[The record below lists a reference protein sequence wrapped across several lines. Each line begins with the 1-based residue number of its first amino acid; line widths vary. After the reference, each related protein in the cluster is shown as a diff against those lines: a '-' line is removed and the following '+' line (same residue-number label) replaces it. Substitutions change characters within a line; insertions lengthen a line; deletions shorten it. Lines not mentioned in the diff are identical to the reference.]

1 MRRPV
6 GRGGVDHPLA
16 TDEVGLWV
24 PSAKGGGEARCL
36 SARSGTLCLPRRA
49 DPDAAREDQRT
60 HSGHIYRPA
69 LACLREREMTG
80 SHQNELRRATCLWKG
95 APPPLFLWSLDCSS
109 TDDDESSNLLAL
121 PYSIALHKLWISYK
135 YSYSYRYQILILG

>member
-95 APPPLFLWSLDCSS
+95 APPPLFLW
-109 TDDDESSNLLAL
+109 TALLL
-121 PYSIALHKLWISYK
+121 MMMSHQTCYSIALHKLWISY
-135 YSYSYRYQILILG
+135 SYSYQILILG